1 MSKERDESIQIP
13 QAEEEQFP
21 ESGKRP
27 AAIYAEFVSQTR
39 GAISDSTSEPAVQNW
54 PYV

>member
-39 GAISDSTSEPAVQNW
+39 DLNW
-54 PYV
+54 QWHPGYQYP